1 MYSGADESGESLP
14 DNKEREEVQFLI
26 AREIPQ
32 LRRFARVLARD
43 AADADDLVQDTLEKA
58 LRKWT
63 RWRRQG
69 SVRSWL
75 FTIQYRLFLDRHR
88 SNARKMEAGL
98 ATDIDS
104 EGPATAETI
113 TRPAQEQQL
122 MLKHV
127 LAALRVIPA
136 EQRTVLALVSLEGL
150 SYDEVATI
158 MMTPVGT
165 VRSRLYRA
173 REALR
178 EYCLYDEAEQDISDA
193 HARPAS
199 LRVVK

>member
-1 MYSGADESGESLP
+1 MP
-14 DNKEREEVQFLI
+14 DRNERAEVQSLI
-26 AREIPQ
+26 AHEIPQ

-75 FTIQYRLFLDRHR
+75 FTIQYRLFLDRR
-88 SNARKMEAGL
+88 KSNARKMEAGT
-98 ATDIDS
+98 AADIDAD
-104 EGPATAETI
+104 GPATAGTI
-113 TRPAQEQQL
+113 SHPAQEQQL

-127 LAALRVIPA
+127 FAALWIIPA
-136 EQRTVLALVSLEGL
+136 EQRTVLALVALDGL
-150 SYDEVATI
+150 SYDEVASI
-158 MMTPVGT
+158 MKTPVGT

-178 EYCLYDEAEQDISDA
+178 EHCLEDEAEQNIPDECSQ
-193 HARPAS
+193 PAS